1 MFFRSYILVKSS
13 YQDGGGKFLVDVVF
27 SLVNEKNFNV
37 NFNLNEKKMEL
48 KDMFVIEENVDE
60 SGGEGDEKYYYRYR
74 DILDEQD
81 SEGSEVE
88 SEVDIVVFRILN
100 DVFGKF
106 GGILGY
112 EVYFNVGLRELLRE
126 FY

>member
-27 SLVNEKNFNV
+27 GLVNEKNFNV

-60 SGGEGDEKYYYRYR
+60 SGGEGDENYYYRYR